1 MKRVVL
7 FCSLFAISVL
17 NAEQSVYAD
26 SDYIDPEVVA
36 KKNSREIFILKQKIS
51 QLKESID
58 GLKTIINGQ
67 NTQIEQLKQK
77 IEASS
82 NLEKIINQLSQRVAA
97 LESKGLAT
105 NVVSKDNNLE
115 KPNTQAN
122 IKQNNPIK
130 KEEKNITKIDKKLS
144 SKELYKKAVLD
155 FTKSKLTT
163 AKKEFSQLLKRSY
176 KKAAVHFY
184 LGEIAYKNG
193 RYKEAIT
200 HYQKSATLD
209 ENANYMDKLL
219 LHTAI
224 SLKNKGKNADAK
236 VFFKAVVD
244 GYPNSN
250 SAKEAKKYLK

>member
-82 NLEKIINQLSQRVAA
+82 NLEKIINQLSQRVAT

-105 NVVSKDNNLE
+105 NSLADNNSLE
-115 KPNTQAN
+115 KSNNQPN
-122 IKQNNPIK
+122 IKENK
-130 KEEKNITKIDKKLS
+130 STKEEKNIIKIDKKLS